1 MDISSS
7 LTYHITKT
15 GNVLRQLAA
24 KRLKDAGLNITPEES
39 VLMNQLWDKDNQ
51 SVSELGKWTVK
62 GPSTLTRQLDG
73 LVKKGYVE
81 RRQSLE
87 DRRMVFVKLSE
98 EGKGLRKAFDAA
110 GIREL
115 DADVVPVEGREA
127 EKLLALLLK
136 IRTKA
141 LQEMKDL

>member
-24 KRLKDAGLNITPEES
+24 KRLKSSGLDITPEES
-39 VLMNQLWDKDNQ
+39 VLLNQLWDKDIQ
-51 SVSELGKWTVK
+51 SISELGKWTVK

-81 RRQSLE
+81 RNPSE
-87 DRRMVFVKLSE
+87 KDRRMVFVKLTKR
-98 EGKGLRKAFDAA
+98 GKELRKAFDAA

-115 DADVVPVEGREA
+115 DADVVPVKGKEA
-127 EKLLALLLK
+127 EKLLALLQT
-136 IRTKA
+136 IRSSA
-141 LQEMKDL
+141 LQEMKNL